1 MRAQRVWNVNGAASI
16 GQLQSRL
23 DDLNKRLN
31 QLERLNQHESQHPES
46 WKVDEL
52 KSSAISLS
60 REIDDIRC
68 AEATAALRELLRK

>member
-1 MRAQRVWNVNGAASI
+1 MRAQRVWNVTGAASI

-31 QLERLNQHESQHPES
+31 QLESQHPDS
-46 WKVDEL
+46 WKIEEL
-52 KSSAISLS
+52 KSSALGLS
-60 REIDDIRC
+60 REIDEIRC

>member
-16 GQLQSRL
+16 GQLQSKL
-23 DDLNKRLN
+23 DDLNKRLS
-31 QLERLNQHESQHPES
+31 QLESQHPES
-46 WKVDEL
+46 WKLEEL
-52 KSSAISLS
+52 KASALSLS